1 MYAGHDGSITII
13 SSPGLSN
20 VLIAEKIENLAPGL
34 TMIFSCVISTLNFC
48 ETYFASASL
57 NFGIPLACPYFIN
70 PSSKTSDNDFL
81 TISGGKKSGSP
92 TSICM
97 IFLPSCSSDFAFRN
111 IERCVCLFS
120 DCTFIDSFNKKFKNF
135 DANVSSNPIS

>member
-13 SSPGLSN
+13 SSPGFSN

-34 TMIFSCVISTLNFC
+34 TIIFSSVTSTLNFF

-57 NFGIPLACPYFIN
+57 KIGIPFACPYFIN
-70 PSSKTSDNDFL
+70 PFSKTSVNDFL

-92 TSICM
+92 TSMCI
-97 IFLPSCSSDFAFRN
+97 IFLPFCSSDFAFKK

-120 DCTFIDSFNKKFKNF
+120 D
-135 DANVSSNPIS
+135 